1 MFFEW
6 IASNPIPALVIGLV
20 TLIVIVGAAAWVV
33 GTILIM
39 PSHRVIGSPPQDIP
53 ATEIALDSE
62 SGATIRGWW
71 CENADAQATIL
82 LFHGV
87 RGDRRSMLARAK
99 LFHDAGFSALLIDFQ
114 AHGESRGQKI
124 TFGYLERH
132 DVSAALDFAR
142 EKNPDHKLGVVG
154 SSLGGAATLLGVPR
168 EIDALVLEA
177 VYPTIEEAVED
188 RARMRLGPLG
198 FILTKLLLLQ
208 LKPRLGL
215 SADQLR
221 PIDHIHKIDCPI
233 VVTAGDLDLH
243 TRIDETRRMFE
254 AATEPKKLVIF
265 EGAAHIDLLDH
276 DRELYEREILGFFRQ
291 CLLKNES
298 SVSAQSSG

>member
-6 IASNPIPALVIGLV
+6 IASNPLPALVIGLF
-20 TLIVIVGAAAWVV
+20 TLIAMVGAAAWII

-39 PSHRVIGSPPQDIP
+39 PAHREIGSPPQNIP
-53 ATEIALDSE
+53 AAEVALVSE

-71 CENADAQATIL
+71 CANENADATIL

-99 LFHDAGFSALLIDFQ
+99 LFHNAGFSTLLIDFQ
-114 AHGESRGQKI
+114 AHGESRGPRI

-132 DVSAALDFAR
+132 DVSAAISFAR
-142 EKNPDHKLGVVG
+142 EKNPHHKLGVVG
-154 SSLGGAATLLGVPR
+154 SSLGGAATLLGAPR

-188 RARMRLGPLG
+188 RAKMRLGPLS

-215 SADQLR
+215 SAEQLR
-221 PIDHIHKIDCPI
+221 PIDHIHKIGCPI

-276 DRELYEREILGFFRQ
+276 DPELYQREILGFFKQ
-291 CLLKNES
+291 CLLENES
-298 SVSAQSSG
+298 SVSAQSFS